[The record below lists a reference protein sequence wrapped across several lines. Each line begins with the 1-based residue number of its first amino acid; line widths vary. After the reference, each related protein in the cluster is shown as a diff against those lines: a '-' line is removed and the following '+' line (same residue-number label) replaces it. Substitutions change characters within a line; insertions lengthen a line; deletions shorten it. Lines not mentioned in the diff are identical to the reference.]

1 MRRPTAVAGLLFV
14 FTLSGGIGQVQANE
28 SALMEKNQPAVTLV
42 LLQDMEGQDKLLQE
56 YMSPDKWLVV
66 MFWASDCQVSDQT
79 VTQYNKHFAESK
91 MNNIDLLGISLD
103 GLMKAE
109 TAKKFISDHDLK
121 FSNLVGNRQSVTQFY
136 GYMTGDE
143 GLLTPTFLLFS
154 PNGQLRAR
162 QIGAI
167 PAELIEGF
175 IKAETAQALVEKMA
189 LSN

>member
-1 MRRPTAVAGLLFV
+1 MRRPTAVARLLFV
-14 FTLSGGIGQVQANE
+14 FTLFGGIDQVQANE
-28 SALMEKNQPAVTLV
+28 SSLKEENRPAVTLG
-42 LLQDMEGQDKLLQE
+42 LLQDMQGQDKLLQD

-66 MFWASDCQVSDQT
+66 VFWASDCHVSDQT
-79 VTQYNKHFAESK
+79 VSQYNKHFAEST

-103 GLMKAE
+103 GLKKIEA
-109 TAKKFISDHDLK
+109 AKKFISDHDLK

-136 GYMTGDE
+136 GFMTGDE

-167 PAELIEGF
+167 PAELIENF
-175 IKAETAQALVEKMA
+175 IKLETLQALVDKMA
-189 LSN
+189 LSY